1 MQTSIPCTMM
11 RGGTSRGP
19 YFLANDLP
27 RDWETQKQVL
37 LSAMGSCTG
46 QQIDGIGGAT
56 SLTSKAAIISVSD
69 SPEADIDYLFAQVS
83 IDDMS
88 VDTAPSCG
96 NILSGAAPFAIESGL
111 VRAQLGETLVR
122 VRNLNTNSFIHVLV
136 QTPDGFVNYEGETQI
151 DGVEGSAA
159 PVMLNFLNVA
169 GTKTG
174 KLFPTGQLKDSI
186 LGTEVSCI
194 DAAMPMV
201 LIPAT
206 SLGIKG
212 NESKQTLDNNESLL
226 GRIEEIRLIA
236 GEKMG
241 LGDVSHQVIPKVGLL
256 SSPQQGGSI
265 TSRYFVPHNCHAS
278 HSATGAICVSVCSAI
293 PGTVAEGL
301 TPIELDNQVN
311 SKGSDKAK
319 QVVIEHP
326 SGKITIA
333 LNMTLNQERS
343 EIHQAGLVRT
353 ARRLFRGD
361 LYVPSRIW
369 TPLKLQ
375 AS

>member
-69 SPEADIDYLFAQVS
+69 SPKADIDYLFAQVS
-83 IDDMS
+83 VDDMS

-96 NILSGAAPFAIESGL
+96 NILAGAAPFAIESGL
-111 VRAQLGETLVR
+111 VRAQEGETLVK
-122 VRNLNTNSFIHVLV
+122 VRNLNTDSFIHVLV
-136 QTPDGFVNYEGETQI
+136 QTPNGFVNYDGETKI
-151 DGVEGSAA
+151 DGVQGNAA
-159 PVMLNFLNVA
+159 PIMLNFLNVA

-174 KLFPTGQLKDSI
+174 NLFPTGQLKDTI
-186 LGTEVSCI
+186 LDVDVTCL
-194 DAAMPMV
+194 DASMPMV

-212 NESKQTLDNNESLL
+212 NESKHTLDGNESLL
-226 GRIEEIRLIA
+226 ARIEAIRLIA
-236 GEKMG
+236 GKKMG
-241 LGDVSHQVIPKVGLL
+241 LGDVSNQVIPKVGLL
-256 SSPQQGGSI
+256 SPPHHDGNI
-265 TSRYFVPHNCHAS
+265 TSRYFVPDNCHAS
-278 HSATGAICVSVCSAI
+278 HSATGAICVSVCAAI
-293 PGTVAEGL
+293 PGTVAEDI
-301 TPIELDNQVN
+301 TYCEQETNQQ
-311 SKGSDKAK
+311 DKAK
-319 QVVIEHP
+319 QITIEHP
-326 SGKITIA
+326 SGKISIA
-333 LNMTLNQERS
+333 LDMTFNDVNTL
-343 EIHQAGLVRT
+343 IHQAGLVRT

-369 TPLKLQ
+369 TPLKHS
-375 AS
+375 AF